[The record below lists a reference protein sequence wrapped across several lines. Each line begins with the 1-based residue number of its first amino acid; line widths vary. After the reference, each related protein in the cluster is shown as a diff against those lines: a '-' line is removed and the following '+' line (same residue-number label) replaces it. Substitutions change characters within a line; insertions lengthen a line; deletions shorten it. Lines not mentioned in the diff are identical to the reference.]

1 MSLKFVEDSKRAIN
15 ILNHGYTPEGEAP
28 SGEEKFADMVN
39 GMKELLGNLGVEL
52 GLYSHDE
59 LKDMWL
65 SYDCG
70 FGIHE
75 PYQGDNLIR
84 MEVCSWKMMTGG
96 LMETI
101 SDYLKVAA
109 PEFGVVFTTDID
121 DSEERALES
130 PTIVILPE
138 LVIGEFRL
146 CDLADTKTCLGF
158 EK

>member
-1 MSLKFVEDSKRAIN
+1 MSLKFVEDSRRAIN
-15 ILNHGYTPEGEAP
+15 ILNKGYIPEGEAP
-28 SGEEKFADMVN
+28 CSKEKFTEMVS
-39 GMKELLGNLGVEL
+39 GVKELIANLAVEL
-52 GLYSHDE
+52 GLYSYDE
-59 LKDMWL
+59 FKDMYL
-65 SYDCG
+65 SYESG

-75 PYQGDNLIR
+75 SYQGDNLIR
-84 MEVCSWKMMTGG
+84 MEVCSWKLMTGG

-101 SDYLKVAA
+101 SDYLRGAA

-130 PTIVILPE
+130 PTIVILPD

-146 CDLADTKTCLGF
+146 CDLADTRTCLGF